1 MISDDYKIRLMERRI
16 SMSVLSQYLDENRD
30 KAYSIAAE
38 NTNYNAEGK
47 PVIKAG
53 DEWQDELEWDEMFES
68 MSAEKCTKE

>member
-1 MISDDYKIRLMERRI
+1 
-16 SMSVLSQYLDENRD
+16 MSVLSQYLDENRD

-53 DEWQDELEWDEMFES
+53 DEWQDELEWDERFGLWNFL
-68 MSAEKCTKE
+68 